1 MSRRRAKKQEKA
13 GIIYACQM
21 MNLLTWGV
29 PGRAFRL
36 RWNEAAQDYDV
47 RFRL

>member
-13 GIIYACQM
+13 AIIASCRL
-21 MNLLTWGV
+21 MNLITWGV

-36 RWNEAAQDYDV
+36 RWNEAEQDYDV